1 MKTKSF
7 DCVEMMHRGAK
18 RIYETTKSMSRK
30 AELAHWQTRAK
41 ELLSVE
47 QAASHHPS
55 IVRETRATYR
65 VTR

>member
-1 MKTKSF
+1 
-7 DCVEMMHRGAK
+7 
-18 RIYETTKSMSRK
+18 MSRK

>member
-30 AELAHWQTRAK
+30 AELAYWQSRAK
-41 ELLSVE
+41 ELLPAE
-47 QAASHHPS
+47 QAAAHHAGV
-55 IVRETRATYR
+55 VREDHTAYR